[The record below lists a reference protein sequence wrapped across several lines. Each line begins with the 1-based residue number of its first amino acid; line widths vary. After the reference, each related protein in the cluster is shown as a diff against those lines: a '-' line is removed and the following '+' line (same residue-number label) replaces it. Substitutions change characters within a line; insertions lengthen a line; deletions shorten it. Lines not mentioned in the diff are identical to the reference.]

1 MEGRNIF
8 ATGGAI
14 VAFAITVFVSI
25 HHSPVRN
32 VAYISLPSLTT
43 VTATV
48 RFSDPLLSKSS
59 YFLRGRDTTRLVDY
73 RTFQTV
79 GVEFNVEACSPYDE
93 ERNKT

>member
-48 RFSDPLLSKSS
+48 RSTSFEVFILYVFMRSRHNETCGLSYISDCW
-59 YFLRGRDTTRLVDY
+59 G
-73 RTFQTV
+73 
-79 GVEFNVEACSPYDE
+79 
-93 ERNKT
+93 